1 MTKPI
6 LTIVPE
12 LGAKIR
18 RTEDGRCSV
27 YDLIRAVGQKKNP
40 YTAWDRLTATYPEV
54 LAICED
60 WKFKGA
66 RQRKTPVVNLQ
77 GWLQI
82 LPLLPGAMGKKYR
95 EEAAQLV
102 TRYIQ
107 GDVTLAA
114 EVADR
119 NDNPEDL
126 KWLEKR
132 VKSKNTRNNFTATL
146 AQHGVVDRGY
156 ADCTNNVYVGLY
168 GGTAKQ
174 LKQQRGLTKKDN
186 LRDKMT
192 TSEISQIDFAEDL
205 ASRRLKKLDA
215 HGNQQCAEETLSV
228 AKKVAELTAELL
240 GE

>member
-27 YDLIRAVGQKKNP
+27 YDLIRAVGQQDPYNVWKRLKNEYP
-40 YTAWDRLTATYPEV
+40 DILT
-54 LAICED
+54 LCQDI
-60 WKFKGA
+60 KFPGTK
-66 RQRKTPVVNLQ
+66 QKKTPAVNLQ
-77 GWLQI
+77 GWFQI

-114 EVADR
+114 EIADR

-146 AQHGVVDRGY
+146 AQHGVIDRGY
-156 ADCTNNVYVGLY
+156 ADCTNNVYRGLY

-174 LKQQRGLTKKDN
+174 LKQQRGLAKKDN
-186 LRDKMT
+186 LRDTMT

>member
-27 YDLIRAVGQKKNP
+27 YDLIGAAGKGNP
-40 YTAWDRLTATYPEV
+40 RDAWKSLIEEYPEV
-54 LAICED
+54 VGKTD
-60 WKFKGA
+60 NFKFPGRGQKE
-66 RQRKTPVVNLQ
+66 TPVTDLE
-77 GWLQI
+77 GWFYI
-82 LPLLPGAMGKKYR
+82 LGLLPGAMGKKYR

-102 TRYIQ
+102 TRYVQ

-114 EVADR
+114 EVADH

-132 VKSKNTRNNFTATL
+132 VKAKNTRNAFTATL

-156 ADCTNNVYVGLY
+156 ADCTNNVYRGLY

-205 ASRRLKKLDA
+205 TSRRLKKLGA
-215 HGNQQCAEETLSV
+215 HGNQECAEETLSV